1 MHIVGLV
8 LILSQQ
14 GLLIPDWASCQ
25 DTTLLLGPA
34 GEC

>member
-8 LILSQQ
+8 LIVWQQ
-14 GLLIPDWASCQ
+14 GVLIPDWASCW

-34 GEC
+34 GDC